1 MKYWLKGKYNY
12 IGEWREDGEE
22 NMWIRMK
29 FSSSVVGGQIKSET
43 EKKKKTRNSSLR
55 ILFRNKNKQLKEQI
69 LLEGKFGAESWY
81 YHLTI

>member
-1 MKYWLKGKYNY
+1 MKYWLKGKYKY
-12 IGEWREDGEE
+12 IGEWREDCEE

-43 EKKKKTRNSSLR
+43 EKKKKPRNSSLR

-81 YHLTI
+81 YRLTI

>member
-1 MKYWLKGKYNY
+1 MKYWLKGKYKY

-43 EKKKKTRNSSLR
+43 EKKKNQEIVAWEYYLETRISS
-55 ILFRNKNKQLKEQI
+55 
-69 LLEGKFGAESWY
+69 
-81 YHLTI
+81 

>member
-1 MKYWLKGKYNY
+1 
-12 IGEWREDGEE
+12 
-22 NMWIRMK
+22 MWIRMK

-43 EKKKKTRNSSLR
+43 EKKKKPRNSSLR

-81 YHLTI
+81 YRLTI

>member
-1 MKYWLKGKYNY
+1 
-12 IGEWREDGEE
+12 
-22 NMWIRMK
+22 MWIRMK
-29 FSSSVVGGQIKSET
+29 FSSSVVGGQIKYET

-81 YHLTI
+81 YRLTI

>member
-1 MKYWLKGKYNY
+1 MKYWLKGKYKY

-43 EKKKKTRNSSLR
+43 EKKKK
-55 ILFRNKNKQLKEQI
+55 NKK
-69 LLEGKFGAESWY
+69 
-81 YHLTI
+81 

>member
-1 MKYWLKGKYNY
+1 MKYWLKGKYKY

-43 EKKKKTRNSSLR
+43 EKKKKNQEIVAWEYYLETRISS
-55 ILFRNKNKQLKEQI
+55 
-69 LLEGKFGAESWY
+69 
-81 YHLTI
+81 

>member
-1 MKYWLKGKYNY
+1 MKYWLKGKYKY

-43 EKKKKTRNSSLR
+43 EKKKKQEIVAWEYYLETRISS
-55 ILFRNKNKQLKEQI
+55 
-69 LLEGKFGAESWY
+69 
-81 YHLTI
+81 

>member
-1 MKYWLKGKYNY
+1 MKYWLKGKYKY

-43 EKKKKTRNSSLR
+43 EKKKKPRNSSLR

-81 YHLTI
+81 YRLTI